1 MLRLDIGELIVHLRE
16 KKKITQKELAKRA
29 GLSSS
34 GLSEIESGKK
44 MPRFATL
51 EKIASALDMD
61 VAQLLSY
68 KEENDL
74 DKKPSTIENISE
86 EIAAWLKTSESM
98 PYILFAYKI
107 SKQVPANLLG
117 NIKFLIDINNGGAKS

>member
-16 KKKITQKELAKRA
+16 EKKITQKELAKRA

>member
-1 MLRLDIGELIVHLRE
+1 VLRLDIGELIVHLRE
-16 KKKITQKELAKRA
+16 EKKITQKELAKRA

>member
-1 MLRLDIGELIVHLRE
+1 MLRLDIGELIVRLRE
-16 KKKITQKELAKRA
+16 EKKITQKELAKRA

-61 VAQLLSY
+61 VAQILSY

>member
-1 MLRLDIGELIVHLRE
+1 VLRLDIGELIVHLRE
-16 KKKITQKELAKRA
+16 EKKITQKELAKRA

-61 VAQLLSY
+61 EVIFFVKPVYSQL
-68 KEENDL
+68 
-74 DKKPSTIENISE
+74 
-86 EIAAWLKTSESM
+86 
-98 PYILFAYKI
+98 
-107 SKQVPANLLG
+107 Q
-117 NIKFLIDINNGGAKS
+117 